1 MNTVHC
7 IKFNKQGSLLNK
19 GIPEMAPVDVPVGTV
34 SAKTDSKTVVTESQ
48 TVDVTT
54 NTRSTH
60 LNLKIEE
67 TKTDSEIKPLM
78 EMKHMK
84 SALLNVTENA
94 EENKQVKIK
103 VTENTELVSLQQA
116 ENIEESNDIRQIEE
130 AAINLEHPYIKQ
142 PIVKLDRLSE
152 EDQLLMQKSIQEFIE
167 TKPKLAKTL
176 GIVSDNSKKVEDE
189 EELESDEEDAS
200 TKKRRDKRKHTESDD
215 EYQPDT
221 FSALVSSNKRR
232 KLREEKP
239 EPVVVKPKL
248 RRVEKKF
255 VPVLEK
261 LSQEELMETNTYH
274 RFNKSIELV
283 LKSAEDIDISEI
295 GKSKITMC
303 TVIIIFFILYRYSYE
318 LLFSSFPEI

>member
-1 MNTVHC
+1 M
-7 IKFNKQGSLLNK
+7 
-19 GIPEMAPVDVPVGTV
+19 
-34 SAKTDSKTVVTESQ
+34 TESQ
-48 TVDVTT
+48 TADVTT
-54 NTRSTH
+54 NTRSTRSK
-60 LNLKIEE
+60 LKAEE
-67 TKTDSEIKPLM
+67 TKTDTETKPVM
-78 EMKHMK
+78 EAKDAR
-84 SALLNVTENA
+84 SDIPAVTKNSD
-94 EENKQVKIK
+94 ENKDSKQQITVNI
-103 VTENTELVSLQQA
+103 EPPISLQQA
-116 ENIEESNDIRQIEE
+116 HNIQELKEVKEETKTEIEE
-130 AAINLEHPYIKQ
+130 ASIDSEQHPDIKQ

-176 GIVSDNSKKVEDE
+176 GIVSDDNNKNEDE
-189 EELESDEEDAS
+189 EELESDEDVS

-274 RFNKSIELV
+274 RFNKSIEHV

-295 GKSKITMC
+295 GKSGFLSSLSTGKIISAIIIIVFLYDF
-303 TVIIIFFILYRYSYE
+303 VIINEKFTNKDIFFFCFFHHHS
-318 LLFSSFPEI
+318 